1 MKSIENIFGSFGRRL
16 GVLALASAFAIPV
29 WAQDTVSTGISNN
42 SQNANATASQNSQ
55 NQNQSSPEVG
65 QPLPPPAK
73 EGFWGRVNPF
83 ARKKWVKKQLDPIN
97 DRLTELDEVN
107 AKNARD
113 IKDVDARAQAGIQKA
128 QASADAANQ
137 AAQAAGQQAQNAS
150 NTANQASQHVDAI
163 NSTVNGLDQYHQI
176 TEADIT
182 FRPGTTTL
190 TSDSKQKLDQLASSL
205 TGRDGYIV
213 EMEAHSPG
221 VGSVGIQNSE
231 RLAEAVKRYLV
242 TEHQIPI
249 YRMHTVAMGNEM
261 AMNDNNP
268 DQKPERV
275 RKSSVHLVLMEN
287 SLAAPAGAS
296 PQSAPAADGT
306 AQP

>member
-1 MKSIENIFGSFGRRL
+1 MNSFDNRFGRFSRQL
-16 GVLALASAFAIPV
+16 GVLALASAFAFPL
-29 WAQDTVSTGISNN
+29 WAQDTVSTGTTNS
-42 SQNANATASQNSQ
+42 SQNTPAASQNQ
-55 NQNQSSPEVG
+55 PSPAID
-65 QPLPPPAK
+65 QPLPAPAR
-73 EGFWGRVNPF
+73 EGFWGRINPF
-83 ARKKWVKKQLDPIN
+83 ARKKWVKKQIDPIN

-137 AAQAAGQQAQNAS
+137 AAMAAGQQAQNAS
-150 NTANQASQHVDAI
+150 NTAQQASQHVDTI

-176 TEADIT
+176 TEAEIT

-190 TSDSKQKLDQLASSL
+190 TSDSKATLDQLAASL
-205 TGRDGYIV
+205 TGREGYIV
-213 EMEAHSPG
+213 EMDAHAPG
-221 VGSVGIQNSE
+221 AGSVGIQSSE
-231 RLAEAVKRYLV
+231 RLNEAVKRYLV
-242 TEHQIPI
+242 TEHQIPV
-249 YRMHTVAMGNEM
+249 YRMHAVALGNEM
-261 AMNDNNP
+261 AMNQDNP

-287 SLAAPAGAS
+287 SLAARAGSS
-296 PQSAPAADGT
+296 PQSEPAAAGT

>member
-1 MKSIENIFGSFGRRL
+1 MRSFDKNSARFSRQL

-29 WAQDTVSTGISNN
+29 WAQDSVSTGISNN
-42 SQNANATASQNSQ
+42 SQNATSQ
-55 NQNQSSPEVG
+55 NQPSPAID

-83 ARKKWVKKQLDPIN
+83 ARKKWVKKQIDPIN

-113 IKDVDARAQAGIQKA
+113 IKDVDARAQAGIHRA

-137 AAQAAGQQAQNAS
+137 AAMAANTQAQNAS
-150 NTANQASQHVDAI
+150 STAQQASQHVDTI
-163 NSTVNGLDQYHQI
+163 NSTVNGLDQYKQI
-176 TEADIT
+176 TEAEIT

-190 TSDSKQKLDQLASSL
+190 TSDSKATLDQLAASL
-205 TGRDGYIV
+205 TGREGYIV
-213 EMEAHSPG
+213 EMEAHAPG
-221 VGSVGIQNSE
+221 AGSVGIASSE
-231 RLAEAVKRYLV
+231 HLADAVKRYLV
-242 TEHQIPI
+242 SEHQIPV
-249 YRMHTVAMGNEM
+249 YRMHAVALGNEM
-261 AMNDNNP
+261 AQNTDNP

-275 RKSSVHLVLMEN
+275 RKGTVHLVLMEN
-287 SLAAPAGAS
+287 SLAARASAS
-296 PQSAPAADGT
+296 PQSAGAAAGT